1 MSMFGDAARNQ
12 MDSREASRYL
22 GISRRTLYR
31 LVKTRQISTNRSYDD
46 SGDRRLFFDK
56 KSLDW
61 FKGQQEMSQRAK
73 NFTESQKQRAKE
85 FDDGWD
91 LYQRTGETSSVI
103 CCIHHPDRPANRSGY
118 VFARRRTCGSCKT
131 NRRADGSPRPAHARN
146 VRKRD
151 YAKSMELRKFYFG
164 RSRMTAMRVF
174 ERCTG
179 LNLEDFGFSR
189 KEINAKHN

>member
-1 MSMFGDAARNQ
+1 VNSQEAHKYLQ
-12 MDSREASRYL
+12 VSRSA
-22 GISRRTLYR
+22 LYR
-31 LVKTRQISTNRSYDD
+31 LVRTRQIYASRLDERS
-46 SGDRRLFFDK
+46 FTFDK
-56 KSLDW
+56 ENLDW
-61 FKGQQEMSQRAK
+61 FLGRKEMARRAE
-73 NFTESQKQRAKE
+73 NSTEPQKRRAAL
-85 FDDGWD
+85 FDQGAK
-91 LYQRTGETSSVI
+91 LYQATGDTSGLI
-103 CCIHHPDRPANRSGY
+103 YCRRHPHRIVNRSGY
-118 VFARRRTCGSCKT
+118 VFDCHRRCGSCKS
-131 NRRADGSPRPAHARN
+131 NKRADGSPRPAHARN